1 MGTVTPLGVHA
12 VRGALRAAVPGPTG
26 RTAQRS
32 AFPCLHPVKANRAA
46 PSEQQLMAANLRFA
60 AREIGGK
67 V

>member
-12 VRGALRAAVPGPTG
+12 VRGALRAAVPGPTA

-60 AREIGGK
+60 ARLTGGK